1 MKKILVFN
9 DFFLPGFKAGGP
21 IHSINNITIALHKHY
36 EFYIVCKNYDVIKKD
51 VYKIQTGVFHT
62 TKHYKINY
70 LNDRELNTINIKK
83 IINEVAPNIIY
94 INSFFSF
101 KSSIQ
106 IAHILVDKKI
116 KIIVAPRGEFSK
128 GALNIKRLKKSIYIT
143 YSKLNN
149 FYKRV
154 LFHASNER
162 EKEDILKI
170 FPNSNIIVAA
180 DLIKLPQTDY
190 KQSYNKESNK
200 LRLCFISRIVP
211 IKNLLH
217 AIAVV
222 HKLKEINV
230 DIIFDIYG
238 TKDDMNYWRKCE
250 NTIQALKLNNSI
262 KYINELLPDEIYKTA
277 SKYDLLLL
285 PTKGENFGH
294 IIFESL
300 SVGTPVIISNNTMW
314 HSIENFY
321 RHSFSYDIDKI
332 DVVVEYLFRFK
343 DINGKE
349 YRKISEFAKGFAKEF
364 YENQNLNE
372 KMKTVF
378 EC

>member
-1 MKKILVFN
+1 
-9 DFFLPGFKAGGP
+9 
-21 IHSINNITIALHKHY
+21 
-36 EFYIVCKNYDVIKKD
+36 
-51 VYKIQTGVFHT
+51 
-62 TKHYKINY
+62 
-70 LNDRELNTINIKK
+70 
-83 IINEVAPNIIY
+83 
-94 INSFFSF
+94 
-101 KSSIQ
+101 
-106 IAHILVDKKI
+106 LVDKKI